1 MSEKKRKVSFVLDID
16 VKYKYSLN
24 QIYAGASWRKR
35 QRIAAQVHYLVS
47 HTLKELKIERE
58 LFKNPVIISLC
69 YNSRLDID
77 NHGYLSKLIMDGL
90 KGYLIKDDT
99 RKYVRE
105 LRQSFWDDLGVLV
118 EVWEA

>member
-1 MSEKKRKVSFVLDID
+1 MSKSKRKVSFVIDIN
-16 VKYKYSLN
+16 VGYKYSLN
-24 QIYAGASWRKR
+24 QIYAGTSWRKR
-35 QRIAAQVHYLVS
+35 QRIVTQVHNLVA

-58 LFKNPVIISLC
+58 LFKKPVIISLC

-99 RKYVRE
+99 RKYVKE

-118 EVWEA
+118 EVWEV